1 MKRSTVASI
10 LGCIICLFL
19 ALLVAAQNPTNP
31 IPGKNNYKPIEA
43 KDKTKP
49 KGGQISASLDYERT
63 GKCRSEADRKPE
75 VVYLSLTAEQYANFQ
90 KDDDAL
96 AFVNNYKLF
105 TCPVT
110 AMKHLSRTETK
121 SAVTKPHVVG
131 DPVVAVVHD
140 PDCGGYWY
148 DVPY

>member
-1 MKRSTVASI
+1 
-10 LGCIICLFL
+10 L
-19 ALLVAAQNPTNP
+19 Q
-31 IPGKNNYKPIEA
+31 A
-43 KDKTKP
+43 KDTTKP
-49 KGGQISASLDYERT
+49 RGGPISASLDYERT
-63 GKCRSEADRKPE
+63 AGCLGEADRKPE

-105 TCPVT
+105 TCPVRE
-110 AMKHLSRTETK
+110 MKHLSRTETK